1 MKERSTQVYSRKNV
15 SYIYIQL
22 FIYKI
27 IQNYTKL
34 YIIIYNYIKKLPY
47 FIYNYI

>member
-15 SYIYIQL
+15 SYIYTI
-22 FIYKI
+22 IY

-34 YIIIYNYIKKLPY
+34 YIIIYNCIKKLPY